1 MKTYILISCLLL
13 LTFLGYSQTHIP
25 FSSDKWIYN
34 SENAKVE
41 MVGDKECLFLNSDL
55 AYLDGVDL
63 ANGIIE
69 FDVKF
74 EQQRSFVGA
83 IFRMID
89 TDNFED
95 FYMRSHQS
103 GNPDATQYT
112 PVFNGN
118 AGWQIYSGEGYNQA
132 IKYDFGTWTHIK
144 IVLKNHFAEIFVKD
158 MQKPILAVPELKL
171 GNQSGKI
178 GIRTFLGP
186 AHFTNFSYQVIDA
199 PELKTK
205 FESIKADPLMIS
217 KWQISS
223 MRNHFMKPILYHKI
237 Y

>member
-89 TDNFED
+89 TDNFEVQLEC
-95 FYMRSHQS
+95 RR
-103 GNPDATQYT
+103 
-112 PVFNGN
+112 
-118 AGWQIYSGEGYNQA
+118 
-132 IKYDFGTWTHIK
+132 
-144 IVLKNHFAEIFVKD
+144 
-158 MQKPILAVPELKL
+158 
-171 GNQSGKI
+171 GK
-178 GIRTFLGP
+178 
-186 AHFTNFSYQVIDA
+186 
-199 PELKTK
+199 
-205 FESIKADPLMIS
+205 
-217 KWQISS
+217 
-223 MRNHFMKPILYHKI
+223 
-237 Y
+237 